1 MKNVLIVDD
10 EKSFLLS
17 LKDGLSV
24 HRDSFQVL
32 TAANGREAVAVLRA
46 VPIDLLVT
54 DLKLPEMDGFELLAW
69 VSRHQP
75 QLPVI
80 VMTAFGT
87 PEIEAR
93 LASHDTLQ
101 YLEKPL
107 DLSVLQDGIFNGLN
121 AGRKS
126 YIRGITL
133 STFLQ
138 LMSIEQK
145 NCTLKISAGGQVGYL
160 YIRRGKLLDAE
171 FGSLQGEA
179 AALEIVGWDNAEI
192 EMDGICRR
200 QEEAIDISLEH
211 VLIEAFRLK
220 DERALEQKNGSASD
234 PQSPAEKDLAADDD
248 FFSASNEMEQPAR
261 RPLSPDERA
270 RKRLVNILAKQSAV
284 QEYALFDQHG
294 FLEEKNSGLC
304 SLEEFAPENY
314 LQLLEA
320 IGRPLSLGS
329 FSYVVFNTSRRVRY
343 LLLRCLQHLVLV
355 KLKPGTQPAP
365 LVLEIKR
372 FVNR

>member
-200 QEEAIDISLEH
+200 QEEAIVISLEH